1 MSSSEEEV
9 RNQNEYI
16 MRRNELRNTENDEK
30 EEKNTKGRTML
41 RSWLNKNLR
50 IIMTDGRILIGS
62 FLCTDSKANVILGM
76 CSEFTKDSMDERILG
91 LVMVPGRHIVN
102 ILKKNS
108 NFSW

>member
-1 MSSSEEEV
+1 M
-9 RNQNEYI
+9 NQVFLNFKFFL
-16 MRRNELRNTENDEK
+16 NFKTQNDEK

-102 ILKKNS
+102 ICVDMS
-108 NFSW
+108 EPREMPIY